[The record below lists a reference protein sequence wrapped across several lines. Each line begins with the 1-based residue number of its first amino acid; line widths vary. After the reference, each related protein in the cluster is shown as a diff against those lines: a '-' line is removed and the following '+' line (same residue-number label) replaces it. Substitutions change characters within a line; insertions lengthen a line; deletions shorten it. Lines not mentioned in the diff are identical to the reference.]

1 MFDVFAKLLNM
12 SLSASILVFAIILF
26 RLIFKKSSKRIIC
39 FLWILVAIR
48 LMCPVSIESHIS
60 VFNLLH
66 SKQIGTE
73 QAFQFQYSGHSEKPT
88 IEFTVPALVNDDMS
102 ADSMTMG
109 VKKPDFYGPTV
120 VMIWMAGVVTMLAA
134 ALISYINLRKEV
146 AASMQREKNVFVCD
160 GLQSPFILGL
170 FKPMIYLPS
179 GMDESV
185 VKSVLLHEKAH
196 IKRRDHIWK
205 PLGYLLLSVYWFN
218 PVMWI
223 AFILLCRDIEAA
235 CDEKVVSGMG
245 KEDIAGYTEAL
256 LFCAV
261 MRRKITACPVAFG
274 ETNVKGRV
282 KTVLNYK
289 KPSFLILSLSLVAS
303 LSLAEGFLTDP
314 VSSQVDAAETEK
326 KELYTDYIGDAPT
339 VAAIAQSL
347 PYPAG
352 YTYSSIELQTEK
364 EPYVLHI
371 YLSGDGIFET
381 DDFLKCADYA
391 FDHIG
396 NLSIILFLS
405 EDSGEILAVHAE
417 PEELLWEEE
426 TIDRTDS
433 TWDMNA
439 SDGAVSIIGGADG
452 PTSIFL
458 AGKLG
463 DGSGEE
469 NEEEYQAIVQ
479 PRDLYNYKT
488 DGTADETDI
497 AVNVANICFAASL
510 NGYFPKADYSHTY
523 EPTRDGGRLI
533 MTFDDPL
540 DASTDWKDNFSKVG
554 NLFLALV
561 EPLQEIRFEYQIEG
575 KEDEPI
581 TLAWDVNTA
590 NDSLMEGDIKVYGGS
605 KEKIAQLMEEM
616 DYDPYQAEII
626 GMDRF
631 GIRLSTKNVSPTGLT
646 LVCVQD
652 GTETTGQL
660 QTGEKYKLVVQN
672 DDTWEDVDYATDAIV
687 WEEIAL
693 LIPNDGEVEW
703 DIDWTRIYGEL
714 PEGKYCIVKEINDF
728 RADGD
733 YDTQVYSVAFEIGK

>member
-1 MFDVFAKLLNM
+1 MFDAFAKLLNM
-12 SLSASILVFAIILF
+12 SLSASVLVFAIILF
-26 RLIFKKSSKRIIC
+26 RLLFKKSSKRIIC

-60 VFNLLH
+60 VFNLIH

-73 QAFQFQYSGHSEKPT
+73 QAFRFQYSGHSEKPT

-102 ADSMTMG
+102 ADSMTVG
-109 VKKPDFYGPTV
+109 VRKPNFYGPTV
-120 VMIWMAGVVTMLAA
+120 AMIWMVGVVIMLAA
-134 ALISYINLRKEV
+134 ALTSYINLRKEV
-146 AASMQREKNVFVCD
+146 AASIQRENHVFVCD
-160 GLQSPFILGL
+160 EIQSPFILGL
-170 FKPMIYLPS
+170 YKPTIYLPS
-179 GMDESV
+179 GMGEST
-185 VKSVLLHEKAH
+185 VKNVLLHEKAH
-196 IKRRDHIWK
+196 INRRDHIWK

-235 CDEKVVSGMG
+235 CDEKVITGMD

-282 KTVLNYK
+282 KNVLNYK
-289 KPSFLILSLSLVAS
+289 KPSFWILSLSLVAS
-303 LSLAEGFLTDP
+303 LSLAAGFLTDP
-314 VSSQVDAAETEK
+314 VSGQVDAAETEK

-339 VAAIAQSL
+339 VAAIAQIL

-364 EPYVLHI
+364 EPYELHI
-371 YLSGDGIFET
+371 YLSGEGKFEP

-391 FDHIG
+391 FEHIG

-426 TIDRTDS
+426 TLAMPDS
-433 TWDMNA
+433 TWDVNA
-439 SDGAVSIIGGADG
+439 SDEAVSIIGGADG
-452 PTSIFL
+452 PTSIFV

-463 DGSGEE
+463 DDSEE
-469 NEEEYQAIVQ
+469 PDAGD
-479 PRDLYNYKT
+479 PTADDLVVTQTRHFYNYKT
-488 DGTADETDI
+488 DSAEDT
-497 AVNVANICFAASL
+497 VNVANICFEEVL
-510 NGYFPKADYSHTY
+510 NGHFPMSDFSQSMEDFH
-523 EPTRDGGRLI
+523 GGERLI
-533 MTFDDPL
+533 MTFEEPL
-540 DASTDWKDNFSKVG
+540 DASEDWEDHFSKVG
-554 NLFLALV
+554 NMLLALIDQ
-561 EPLQEIRFEYQIEG
+561 LQGIRFEYRIEG
-575 KEDEPI
+575 KEDELI
-581 TLAWDVNTA
+581 TLEWDVNAA
-590 NDSLMEGDIKVYGGS
+590 NESLLEGDIKAYGIS
-605 KEKIAQLMEEM
+605 KEEINQLMEEM
-616 DYDPYQAEII
+616 GYDPYQAEII

-631 GIRLSTKNVSPTGLT
+631 GIRFSTKNVSPTGLT
-646 LVCVQD
+646 LVCAQD

-672 DDTWEDVDYATDAIV
+672 GDTWEDVDYVTDAIG

-693 LIPNDGEVEW
+693 LIPNGGEVEW
-703 DIDWTRIYGEL
+703 NIDWKDLYGEL
-714 PEGKYCIVKEINDF
+714 PAGKYCIVKEINDF
-728 RADGD
+728 RAAGD
-733 YDTQVYSVAFEIGK
+733 YDTQVYSVTFEIGK